1 MGEQFNVEYIPDT
14 WQTVTSPS
22 TIFIDE
28 EVACLQLCFQTS
40 GIWLDS
46 VSMDLAPE
54 VKTVC

>member
-1 MGEQFNVEYIPDT
+1 MGEQFIVEHIPDT

-28 EVACLQLCFQTS
+28 EVACLQLCFHTS

-46 VSMDLAPE
+46 ISMNIAPE
-54 VKTVC
+54 VKPGC